1 MAQVLTTFSSLEQS
15 RFRAFKRS
23 AFNADAVEAWVAA
36 CLQDRYSEIWS
47 NASTTQASSRKL
59 EDLVAPNQAQ
69 DIGLVVA
76 LAAKIYCQRL
86 ISEAVALHQKERSST
101 ISSKAN
107 TAATATTT
115 TTPLPP
121 TAVYRAVQARR
132 RRGVDPGFFMQ
143 PATDCFNWETATASF
158 DMRRLA
164 AEHTQS
170 EYDKHVSL
178 PESIPKEIAT
188 ASNDTDGNVDMKRAE
203 EPQDGA

>member
-47 NASTTQASSRKL
+47 NASTTQTTSRKL

-86 ISEAVALHQKERSST
+86 ISEAVALQQKERSST
-101 ISSKAN
+101 IIVKSN
-107 TAATATTT
+107 TAATTA

-132 RRGVDPGFFMQ
+132 QRGVDPGFFMQ

-158 DMRRLA
+158 DVRRLA
-164 AEHTQS
+164 AEHAQS
-170 EYDKHVSL
+170 EYDKLFSM
-178 PESIPKEIAT
+178 PELLSKEA
-188 ASNDTDGNVDMKRAE
+188 ASNGTDGDVDMKRAD
-203 EPQDGA
+203 EPPGGT